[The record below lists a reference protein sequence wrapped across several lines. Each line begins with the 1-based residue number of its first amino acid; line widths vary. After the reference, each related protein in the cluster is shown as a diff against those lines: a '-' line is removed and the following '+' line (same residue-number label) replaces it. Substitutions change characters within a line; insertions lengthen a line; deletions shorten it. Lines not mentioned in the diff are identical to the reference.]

1 MIDGGRTEE
10 RSRTPGI
17 AEEVDVSDS
26 AGTASGKLAASERER
41 GPEVQAQD
49 LYSQRR
55 EEAALERNLPSGN
68 LLPGQVPGE
77 DDV

>member
-1 MIDGGRTEE
+1 MTVQGRPQG
-10 RSRTPGI
+10 SWQ
-17 AEEVDVSDS
+17 
-26 AGTASGKLAASERER
+26 LLRER

-68 LLPGQVPGE
+68 LLQVRFLE
-77 DDV
+77 KMMFELILLEI